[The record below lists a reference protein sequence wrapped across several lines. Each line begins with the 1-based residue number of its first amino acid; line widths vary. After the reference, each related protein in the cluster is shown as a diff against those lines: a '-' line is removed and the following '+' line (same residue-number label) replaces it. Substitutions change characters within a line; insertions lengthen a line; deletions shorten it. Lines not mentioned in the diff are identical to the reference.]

1 MGKPRKKN
9 KDKFDIQILSHVT
22 QDLKDR
28 AIKAAEQKGWTLS
41 QLGREAIE
49 KYVSK

>member
-1 MGKPRKKN
+1 MGKPRKKS

-22 QDLKDR
+22 QDLRDR
-28 AIKAAEQKGWTLS
+28 AEAIARKHGWTLS

-49 KYVSK
+49 KFCAK